1 MNNKFRDWILKTYK
15 RPIYEY
21 EHHGYFTIEDMEEA
35 WEEGANEIAKIAEKD
50 IDKDI
55 AFDRYFSLEKD
66 GWYFWNETWSDLI
79 GPFEFKSSAVLHF
92 MKYCDILNKENLE
105 SMKEK

>member
-35 WEEGANEIAKIAEKD
+35 WEEGANAITKFIEKD

-55 AFDRYFSLEKD
+55 ALL
-66 GWYFWNETWSDLI
+66 N
-79 GPFEFKSSAVLHF
+79 F